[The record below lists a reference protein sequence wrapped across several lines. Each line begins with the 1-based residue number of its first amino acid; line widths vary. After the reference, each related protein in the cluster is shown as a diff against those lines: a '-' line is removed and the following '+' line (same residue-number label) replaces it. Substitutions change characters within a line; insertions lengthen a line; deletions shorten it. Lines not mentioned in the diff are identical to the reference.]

1 MNYRARLS
9 EQRLLISRQA
19 KYLLYIL
26 ANRQLNQFRSNQ
38 LLLGQPLPG
47 DGQAAIAHIL

>member
-9 EQRLLISRQA
+9 EQRLLISQA

-26 ANRQLNQFRSNQ
+26 ANRQLNQFRSNH

-47 DGQAAIAHIL
+47 DGQAAIAHVL